1 MGQRAMSATK
11 YITRLFSDESL
22 TQKAYLNAFASALD
36 YGSRLIIGFLVQPIL
51 VVGLGD
57 FYYGVW
63 QMLLRLMGYLSPASG
78 RPAQALKMTLA
89 NQQNIADFEKKRQ
102 YVGSTLAIWILFL
115 PVMATLGGLVTW
127 YLPYWIKASEAYYW
141 IIRLASSVLV
151 LNLVVTNLVTVPQ
164 SVLEGE
170 NLGYK
175 RMGLSALLVFLG
187 GGFTWLAMLLN
198 TGLVGVAAAAL
209 AVTLLSGLFY
219 LWVVRSYAPWFGIA
233 RPSLKATV
241 QFLSL
246 SWWFLAW
253 NLIMNLMTA
262 SDVVILGVL
271 LSVETV
277 TDYALSKYT
286 PETLISIVAIM
297 AFGIAPG
304 LGGIIGSGKFEK
316 AARVRGEIMSLTWLI
331 VTVLGTIVLL
341 WNRAFINLWVGP
353 EHFVGSV
360 PNLLIVLVVLQFILI
375 RNDGNVIDLS
385 LRLQRKVVMGAIS
398 VGLSLGIAVILVR
411 WFNLGIIGLCLG
423 IIVGRSILS
432 AGYPILVGRLLGV
445 SFSSQLKSIFRPA
458 FVTLLFFSLATFF
471 DSFILAK
478 GYFAVGGWIS
488 LGLYVSMTLIG
499 ALVLAFYLGLSV
511 HQRETIFQRIRVVLA
526 GAKTG

>member
-1 MGQRAMSATK
+1 
-11 YITRLFSDESL
+11 
-22 TQKAYLNAFASALD
+22 
-36 YGSRLIIGFLVQPIL
+36 
-51 VVGLGD
+51 
-57 FYYGVW
+57 
-63 QMLLRLMGYLSPASG
+63 
-78 RPAQALKMTLA
+78 
-89 NQQNIADFEKKRQ
+89 
-102 YVGSTLAIWILFL
+102 
-115 PVMATLGGLVTW
+115 
-127 YLPYWIKASEAYYW
+127 
-141 IIRLASSVLV
+141 
-151 LNLVVTNLVTVPQ
+151 
-164 SVLEGE
+164 
-170 NLGYK
+170 
-175 RMGLSALLVFLG
+175 MGLSALLVFLG